1 MISFQK
7 RHVGTAFVIPQLFGL
22 EWFVLAAIVLGL
34 LHQQIFAFRS
44 TASAEK
50 DTIKNTYS
58 KVMDAY
64 GLLGVLRLNL
74 GESKMENLNFS
85 FGAEYCAALVRMD
98 LCKRNRAFFFSI
110 SLFGLVLPL
119 GSNLQV
125 WSTPRNEG
133 VDKNDF
139 CFCNSFSLQC
149 RFSLSS
155 VALGNMFL
163 AWVLFVRFSG
173 KLGWACVS

>member
-98 LCKRNRAFFFSI
+98 LCKRNRAFFF
-110 SLFGLVLPL
+110 LFLYLVWFCLWGVTYKFGALPEMREWTKMT
-119 GSNLQV
+119 SV
-125 WSTPRNEG
+125 FAIPFPCS
-133 VDKNDF
+133 VD
-139 CFCNSFSLQC
+139 SP
-149 RFSLSS
+149 
-155 VALGNMFL
+155 FL
-163 AWVLFVRFSG
+163 L
-173 KLGWACVS
+173 